1 MDVMVARRTASSRRR
16 GAPRSYLHDDPCQS
30 VDEEPVV
37 TVIAFDV
44 NETLHHGAL
53 DAPFEDLLV
62 APAFGRCGSRR
73 CCNCPSSVD

>member
-1 MDVMVARRTASSRRR
+1 VE
-16 GAPRSYLHDDPCQS
+16 
-30 VDEEPVV
+30 EEPVV